1 MVERPLRIGFLTSE
15 YPTEG
20 YSGGIGSYVRQMANS
35 LVELGHS
42 VFVVLSVP
50 SGEGVTWDGPIPIHR
65 VAVPEFVSRLPE
77 PLARCSG
84 LIFARRLAALAEKL
98 NLDLLEAP
106 EFAGLTAFLNLV
118 KPPRL
123 RVVVRLH
130 TCSAICRSLDNHAPA
145 SARRRLT
152 H

>member
-84 LIFARRLAALAEKL
+84 AKPRRNSSSRFMDPGSRAGSSSAAA
-98 NLDLLEAP
+98 A
-106 EFAGLTAFLNLV
+106 A
-118 KPPRL
+118 
-123 RVVVRLH
+123 
-130 TCSAICRSLDNHAPA
+130 
-145 SARRRLT
+145 
-152 H
+152 